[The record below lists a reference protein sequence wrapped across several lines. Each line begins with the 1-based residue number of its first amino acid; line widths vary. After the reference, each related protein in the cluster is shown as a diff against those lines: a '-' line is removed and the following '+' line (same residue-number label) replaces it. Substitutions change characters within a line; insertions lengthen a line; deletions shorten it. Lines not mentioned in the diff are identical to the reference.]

1 MPLISLI
8 FIDLSLAKDLAKGEI
23 KNLSISNFSDVT
35 GNRGTTITSF
45 TDNSTITVDKQITS
59 NLEAGYNVTNDSS
72 VVLSINNIFD
82 NDYERPHGYN
92 QDGRN
97 LSLAY
102 KLKF

>member
-1 MPLISLI
+1 MLYYGEH
-8 FIDLSLAKDLAKGEI
+8 KDTH
-23 KNLSISNFSDVT
+23 SSNY
-35 GNRGTTITSF
+35 
-45 TDNSTITVDKQITS
+45 STITVDKQITS
-59 NLEAGYNVTNDSS
+59 NLEAGYNVTDDSS

-82 NDYERPHGYN
+82 NNYERPHGYN